1 MIWNMCALWFT
12 LVLVFKVFIQPM
24 FLDEENDEQVD
35 AYGIELSNYLMMLL
49 PVIAVCNIISMIV
62 S

>member
-1 MIWNMCALWFT
+1 MMWNMCALWFT

-24 FLDEENDEQVD
+24 FLDEENEEQID
-35 AYGIELSNYLMMLL
+35 AYGTETSQYLMLLL
-49 PVIAVCNIISMIV
+49 PVIAICNIMSMIV